1 MEKDTVIQKIQKL
14 LKLQYN
20 AEKIGSTGE
29 AYQAAK
35 MVRKL
40 LLEYNL
46 SLKDIQ
52 NNEVGET
59 MTVKESDPFS
69 YADQYGMTWK
79 RNLMLVICENNLC
92 KLVTVNQLKRMR
104 IVGTEANVIICKEF
118 YQYLLQVFRRLSMER
133 LNEAQN
139 EYLGTGM
146 FMTEAKKKDFI
157 RSYLEGVS
165 RGLQENYGSQ
175 RPTSEET
182 GLVLSHSRLIEDY
195 FHQKNIVNARSRRTR
210 TEVRADGYDAG
221 YDDGRNV
228 SLNRQIKN
236 KEGNLN
242 FLEYNE

>member
-1 MEKDTVIQKIQKL
+1 MEKDSVIQKIRKL
-14 LKLQYN
+14 LKLQYGAENVGN
-20 AEKIGSTGE
+20 AGE

-46 SLKDIQ
+46 SLKDVQ
-52 NNEVGET
+52 GDEDGEIMRVT
-59 MTVKESDPFS
+59 ESDPFS
-69 YADQYGMTWK
+69 YADQYGLTWK
-79 RNLMLVICENNLC
+79 RNLMVVICENNLC
-92 KLVTVNQLKRMR
+92 KLVTTNQLKRMR

-146 FMTEAKKKDFI
+146 FMTEPKKKDFI

-165 RGLQENYGSQ
+165 RGLQENYDSQ

-182 GLVLSHSRLIEDY
+182 GLVLSHSRLIESY
-195 FHQKNIVNARSRRTR
+195 LHQKNIKKGRARHVK

-228 SLNRQIKN
+228 NLNRQITNSGQKVN
-236 KEGNLN
+236 T
-242 FLEYNE
+242 YIS